1 MSAPNPPYGQ
11 QPDPGGRGYGPPP
24 QYGAP
29 QYGQPPQNGQQGYG
43 PPSGQFGQ
51 QQYGQQPY
59 GQQPYGQQ
67 PYGQQPYGQQ
77 PYGQQPYG
85 QQPYGQQPG
94 RPGQPGDGKNPL
106 IPPGFGGVPLPSV
119 IPQSAQRAFFLWI
132 GVIAVNVLG
141 TIVQTIG
148 VGDIF
153 SGIGIFFALLG
164 GAIGVFLALH
174 FRGRV
179 QWARI
184 VLTVLTGFAMLSS
197 LFAVL
202 GSFVLMALDPAFGVI
217 SLATNAVVLAGGA
230 LALVNAW
237 NPSTN
242 AWFAN
247 PAV

>member
-11 QPDPGGRGYGPPP
+11 QPDPGGHGYGPPTAGQPAGPPP

-43 PPSGQFGQ
+43 PPSGRFGQ
-51 QQYGQQPY
+51 QQYGQAPY
-59 GQQPYGQQ
+59 GQQQYGQQ
-67 PYGQQPYGQQ
+67 QYGQQQ
-77 PYGQQPYG
+77 
-85 QQPYGQQPG
+85 YGQQPG

-242 AWFAN
+242 AWFAY